1 MPSLVKERKG
11 ATTATPSVIDDECSG
26 RLALFRGLNFE
37 SFSLYGTGH
46 LPATRSLFR
55 LQSSSSPPNPAWLS
69 FPLAGISFVVS
80 GVAVVLGMHMEAS
93 PSETLVPALLM
104 FHLSSDRRC
113 RPSAS

>member
-1 MPSLVKERKG
+1 MFALWYWPSPG
-11 ATTATPSVIDDECSG
+11 NTF
-26 RLALFRGLNFE
+26 ALPTSIFR
-37 SFSLYGTGH
+37 
-46 LPATRSLFR
+46 PPV
-55 LQSSSSPPNPAWLS
+55 SPPNPAWLS

-104 FHLSSDRRC
+104 FHLLSDRRC